1 MSDQQKFCSSCGKPI
16 AAEARFCASCGTPV
30 GKAGKAAANSAP
42 APKLALRDIL
52 IVAGVLV
59 VISVGYLIF
68 ANQAQPPAPPPPQP
82 TQQGNVPGG
91 DPHAGTDMAGAMSQL
106 KDLPTGYDGL
116 VQTGNNLMDQGNY
129 AVAAEC
135 YRRALAIDGSSN
147 DVRTDYGACL
157 HGMGLPERALEEFK
171 KVLAADPH
179 HEIVKFNLGVVYSEL
194 QQVDSAKAYW
204 QAYLASSPNGPAAE
218 RAKEL
223 LKEIGG

>member
-1 MSDQQKFCSSCGKPI
+1 MTEQKKFCSSCGKPL
-16 AAEARFCASCGTPV
+16 AADARFCGSCGAPV
-30 GKAGKAAANSAP
+30 DGSGGKAASASSGP

-59 VISVGYLIF
+59 VVTVGYLIF
-68 ANQAQPPAPPPPQP
+68 GGKSQPPAPP
-82 TQQGNVPGG
+82 QQAQQQSMAD
-91 DPHAGTDMAGAMSQL
+91 DPHAGSDMSGAMAALQ
-106 KDLPTGYDGL
+106 DLPTDYQGL
-116 VQTGNNLMDQGNY
+116 VQVGNNQMDNGNF

-135 YRRALAIDGSSN
+135 YRRALAIDSSSM

-171 KVLAADPH
+171 RVLKADPH
-179 HEIVKFNLGVVYSEL
+179 HEIVKFNLGVVYSDL
-194 QQVDSAKAYW
+194 GQADSAKYYW
-204 QAYLASSPNGPAAE
+204 QAYLAASPNGPAAP